1 MSRILISL
9 LVLLLTACDN
19 PAPPDGTVSGPDSAP
34 STVPKTLSADELAA
48 EGYREI
54 DWDDLIPD
62 DYQPEKLFAKYDE
75 QIADLPDDDPRADQ
89 IMAEVQKLLDNAP
102 VRDDLNGE
110 RVKLPG
116 FVVPLEGDAQR
127 TTDFLLVPYYGA
139 CVHVP
144 PPPAN
149 QTVLVSAQGSM
160 GRGLN
165 MFDVIWVSGTLRAE
179 RFNAQIAETG
189 YRIDADR
196 IAPYTE
202 PMPQ

>member
-1 MSRILISL
+1 MHRNLILALIPL
-9 LVLLLTACDN
+9 LVACEG
-19 PAPPDGTVSGPDSAP
+19 GTPP
-34 STVPKTLSADELAA
+34 STAPESRTHSLSTDELVA

-54 DWDDLIPD
+54 DWDDLIPE

-102 VRDDLNGE
+102 VRDDLDGE

-149 QTVLVSAQGSM
+149 QTVFVAAPGNK
-160 GRGLN
+160 GKGLN

-179 RFNAQIAETG
+179 RFDAQIAQTG
-189 YRIDADR
+189 YRIDADN
-196 IAPYTE
+196 ITPYTE
-202 PMPQ
+202 PLPQ